1 MRALKW
7 TGAFLAVLLLVFIL
21 FIAFGLNTLRGP
33 VSRAVSQATGREL
46 LIEGDFRTLWS
57 WGHPRFRAEKVSFA
71 NPDWASEEHM
81 FRADAIEATVRVLP
95 LLIGRVVLP
104 EVHLERPE
112 VFLELTPE
120 GQRNWLLD
128 RDQKD
133 EGGSRVHILALTLD
147 DGYLQYD
154 QPGVDTHIAVDLSTD
169 ANGLIFTA
177 KGQKN
182 GLPLDATGRG
192 GPALA
197 LRDNSTAY
205 PLKAQVKIG
214 PTAARLEGSMTNI
227 VELARFDLAIELT
240 GKSLSDLY
248 DVIGI
253 AFPETTPYRTSGR
266 LIRDGKVT
274 RYENFT
280 GKVGASDLA
289 GSIQVDTSGKR
300 AFMSGE
306 MTSKLLKLADLGA
319 VVGTQQPTKDGVL
332 PDRPFDPERWASV
345 DADVRIRATKIE
357 RPEALPIE
365 NLATRIQMRDRVLTL
380 DPFEFGI
387 AGGKLAG
394 PLKLDGRTDTIR
406 ADLRMRLQK
415 LQLAKLFPTIKQAQ
429 ASIGD
434 LAGVVELH
442 GAGNSVAGM
451 LGSSDGKIGLFIESG
466 QISPMLA
473 QMAAMDLW
481 GIARVKLQGSDKP
494 VGIRCAIADF
504 GVKDG
509 LAQVNAFVF
518 DTEVVNITGEGS
530 VNLKGEAM
538 DLKLQPHPK
547 DRSFASV
554 KSPLYLRGTF
564 SAPEVG
570 PDMKRITAK
579 GVGAVVMGI
588 LNPLLAVLPL
598 LEKGEGKDSPC
609 AQLIAEASASAKK
622 SAATTAAERKSAAAG
637 GSAKQSAPQPK
648 PRPEPQRRS
657 RPEPT
662 LPPPA
667 AEY

>member
-7 TGAFLAVLLLVFIL
+7 TGAFFAVLLLVFIL
-21 FIAFGLNTLRGP
+21 FLVFGMNTLRGP
-33 VSRAVSQATGREL
+33 VSRAVTQATGREL

-71 NPDWASEEHM
+71 NPEWASEEHM
-81 FRADAIEATVRVLP
+81 FRADAIELTVRVLP

-112 VFLELTPE
+112 VFLELTDD

-128 RDQKD
+128 RNQKD
-133 EGGSRVHILALTLD
+133 EGGSRVHILSLTLD
-147 DGYLQYD
+147 EGYLQYD
-154 QPGVDTHIAVDLSTD
+154 QPGVETHIEAELSTD
-169 ANGLIFTA
+169 ANGLIFSA

-182 GLPLDATGRG
+182 GLQFDAAGRG

-197 LRDNSTAY
+197 LRDNDTAY
-205 PLKAQVKIG
+205 PLKAQVKVG
-214 PTAARLEGSMTNI
+214 PTAARLEGSMTNL
-227 VELARFDLAIELT
+227 VELSKFDLAIELN

-266 LIRDGKVT
+266 LLRDGKVT

-280 GKVGASDLA
+280 GKVGESDLA
-289 GSIQVDTSGKR
+289 GTIQVDTSGKR

-306 MTSKLLKLADLGA
+306 MTSRLLKLADLGA
-319 VVGTQQPTKDGVL
+319 VVGTQHETKNGVL

-345 DADVRIRATKIE
+345 DADVKIRATKIE
-357 RPEALPIE
+357 RPEQLPIE

-380 DPFEFGI
+380 DPLEFGI
-387 AGGKLAG
+387 AGGKLVG
-394 PLKLDGRTDTIR
+394 PLRLDGTTDTIR
-406 ADLRMRLQK
+406 ADLRMRVQK

-442 GAGNSVAGM
+442 GVGNSVAKM
-451 LGSSDGKIGLFIESG
+451 LGSSDGKIGLFIDSG
-466 QISPMLA
+466 QISPMMA

-481 GIARVKLQGSDKP
+481 GMAKVKLQGRDKP
-494 VGIRCAIADF
+494 VEIRCAIADF

-509 LAQVNAFVF
+509 LGQVNAFII
-518 DTEVVNITGEGS
+518 DTEIVNLTGEGS
-530 VNLKGEAM
+530 VNLKTEEM
-538 DLKLQPHPK
+538 DLKLKPHPK
-547 DRSFASV
+547 DRSIASL
-554 KSPLYLRGTF
+554 KSPLYIRGTF
-564 SAPEVG
+564 SAPQVG
-570 PDMKRITAK
+570 PDMKKITAK

-609 AQLIAEASASAKK
+609 AELIAQASASAKK
-622 SAATTAAERKSAAAG
+622 SAATTAAEKKSAAAG
-637 GSAKQSAPQPK
+637 ASAKQPAPQRK
-648 PRPEPQRRS
+648 S
-657 RPEPT
+657 RPPVEPGA
-662 LPPPA
+662 PR
-667 AEY
+667 EN

>member
-1 MRALKW
+1 
-7 TGAFLAVLLLVFIL
+7 
-21 FIAFGLNTLRGP
+21 
-33 VSRAVSQATGREL
+33 
-46 LIEGDFRTLWS
+46 
-57 WGHPRFRAEKVSFA
+57 VSFA
-71 NPDWASEEHM
+71 NPDWAVEEHM
-81 FRADAIEATVRVLP
+81 FRADAIELTVRVLP

-133 EGGSRVHILALTLD
+133 EGGSRVHILSLTLD
-147 DGYLQYD
+147 DGYVQYD
-154 QPGVDTHIAVDLSTD
+154 QPGVDTHIAADLSTD
-169 ANGLIFTA
+169 ANGLIFTV

-197 LRDNSTAY
+197 LRDNNTAY

-227 VELARFDLAIELT
+227 VELAKVDLAIELT

-248 DVIGI
+248 DVVGI
-253 AFPETTPYRTSGR
+253 AFPETTPYRTAGR
-266 LIRDGKVT
+266 LTRDGKVT

-289 GSIQVDTSGKR
+289 GTIQVDTSGKR
-300 AFMSGE
+300 AFMSGD

-319 VVGTQQPTKDGVL
+319 VVGTQQTKDGVL

-345 DADVRIRATKIE
+345 DADVKIRATKIE

-380 DPFEFGI
+380 DPLEFGI
-387 AGGKLAG
+387 AAGKLVG
-394 PLKLDGRTDTIR
+394 PIKLDGRTDTIS
-406 ADLRMRLQK
+406 ADLRMRVQK

-442 GAGNSVAGM
+442 GVGNSVADM
-451 LGSSDGKIGLFIESG
+451 LASSDGKIGLFIDSG
-466 QISPMLA
+466 QISPMMA
-473 QMAAMDLW
+473 QMAAMDLL
-481 GIARVKLQGSDKP
+481 GIARVKLQGRDKP

-509 LAQVNAFVF
+509 LAEVNAFVF
-518 DTEVVNITGEGS
+518 DTEVVNLTGEGS
-530 VNLKGEAM
+530 VNLKTEEM
-538 DLKLQPHPK
+538 DLKLHPHPK

-554 KSPLYLRGTF
+554 KSPVYLRGTF
-564 SAPEVG
+564 SAPQVG

-622 SAATTAAERKSAAAG
+622 SAATTAAEKKSAAAG
-637 GSAKQSAPQPK
+637 ATAKQPAPQRK
-648 PRPEPQRRS
+648 SRPEPQRES
-657 RPEPT
+657 PSAVEPGG
-662 LPPPA
+662 PWGN
-667 AEY
+667 

>member
-81 FRADAIEATVRVLP
+81 FRADAVELTVRVLP
-95 LLIGRVVLP
+95 LLIGRVILP
-104 EVHLERPE
+104 EVHLERAE
-112 VFLELTPE
+112 VFLEMTPD
-120 GQRNWLLD
+120 GKKNWLLD

-147 DGYLQYD
+147 EGYLQYD
-154 QPGVDTHIAVDLSTD
+154 QPDTKTSIVAELSTD
-169 ANGLIFTA
+169 PNGIVFLA
-177 KGQKN
+177 KGTRH
-182 GLPLDATGRG
+182 GLPFLSAGRS
-192 GPALA
+192 GPAFA
-197 LRDNSTAY
+197 LRDNKTPY
-205 PLKAQVKIG
+205 PLKAEVKVG
-214 PTAARLEGSMTNI
+214 PTSVVLEGRITNI
-227 VELARFDLAIELT
+227 FERRKYDLAVQFS
-240 GKSLSDLY
+240 GKTLSDLY
-248 DVIGI
+248 QVIGI
-253 AFPETTPYRTSGR
+253 AFPETSPYRTSGR
-266 LIRDGKVT
+266 LTRDADVV

-289 GSIQVDTSGKR
+289 GTIQVKIGGKR
-300 AFMSGE
+300 PFMSGDL
-306 MTSKLLKLADLGA
+306 TSKVLNFADLGPL
-319 VVGTQQPTKDGVL
+319 VGAQHPTRSGVL

-345 DADVRIRATKIE
+345 DADVKIRATKIE

-394 PLKLDGRTDTIR
+394 PLKLDGSTDTIR
-406 ADLRMRLQK
+406 ADLRMRVQK
-415 LQLAKLFPTIKQAQ
+415 LQLAKLFPTVKQAQ

-442 GAGNSVAGM
+442 GVGNSVAGM
-451 LGSSDGKIGLFIESG
+451 LGSSDGKIGLFIDSG

-481 GIARVKLQGSDKP
+481 GIARVKLGGDDDP
-494 VGIRCAIADF
+494 VEIRCAIADF

-518 DTEVVNITGEGS
+518 DTEIVNLAGEGS
-530 VNLKGEAM
+530 VNLKNEEM
-538 DLKLQPHPK
+538 DLKLHPHPK

-570 PDMKRITAK
+570 PDMRKITAK
-579 GVGAVVMGI
+579 GVGALVMGI

-622 SAATTAAERKSAAAG
+622 SAATTAAEKKSAAAG
-637 GSAKQSAPQPK
+637 GTAKQPAPQAK
-648 PRPEPQRRS
+648 PQPEPQRRS
-657 RPEPT
+657 Q
-662 LPPPA
+662 PPQPWPV
-667 AEY
+667 EN